1 MKRRDLIAAAAVS
14 AVAGPAM
21 AGGPGG
27 GGSSEPPM
35 ISLLSVGLPVI
46 AEGRVRNYVF
56 LGVRLHVAPNHNLAP
71 LRLKEPYLRDALVK
85 AAHRTPFT
93 VAGDY
98 SRLDPAAVNR
108 VLTAAA
114 TSLLGRGVITRVEV
128 VSQLPRRRVRP
139 PAA

>member
-21 AGGPGG
+21 AAGPGY
-27 GGSSEPPM
+27 GGSSEAPM
-35 ISLLSVGLPVI
+35 LSLLSVGLPVI
-46 AEGRVRNYVF
+46 ADGRVRNYIF
-56 LGVRLHVAPNHNLAP
+56 MAIRLHVAPGNDLAP
-71 LRLKEPYLRDALVK
+71 LRLKEPYFRDALVK

-98 SRLDPAAVNR
+98 SRLDTAAIGR

-114 TSLLGRGVITRVEV
+114 TSLVGRGVITRVEV
-128 VSQLPRRRVRP
+128 MSQLPRRRARA

>member
-1 MKRRDLIAAAAVS
+1 
-14 AVAGPAM
+14 M

-56 LGVRLHVAPNHNLAP
+56 LGVRLHVAPNHNLAQ

>member
-1 MKRRDLIAAAAVS
+1 
-14 AVAGPAM
+14 
-21 AGGPGG
+21 
-27 GGSSEPPM
+27 
-35 ISLLSVGLPVI
+35 
-46 AEGRVRNYVF
+46 
-56 LGVRLHVAPNHNLAP
+56 
-71 LRLKEPYLRDALVK
+71 
-85 AAHRTPFT
+85 

>member
-27 GGSSEPPM
+27 GGASEPPM

>member
-14 AVAGPAM
+14 AVAAPAM

-56 LGVRLHVAPNHNLAP
+56 LNIRLHVAPNHDLAP
-71 LRLKEPYLRDALVK
+71 LRLKEPYFRDALVK

-98 SRLDPAAVNR
+98 SQLDTAAIGR

-114 TSLLGRGVITRVEV
+114 TSLVGRGIITRVEV
-128 VSQLPRRRVRP
+128 VSQLPRRRTRA